1 MSAIS
6 IATQQQGDT
15 LAVTLSFVYTVALL
29 VMQVGY
35 FSRLHRPRNVALKY
49 TMLVI
54 QAGLVYLPFLQ
65 YGQDWVSRP
74 GFLAGSVLLVL
85 HAAVGLPLFALVV
98 ASTGWI
104 QSELTGS
111 GTDVAFTAVG
121 TIITG
126 LVVFGLTRL
135 TNLVTELHAAR
146 NELAQLAVAK
156 ERLRFA
162 RDLHDLLGMSLSAIT
177 LKSELTSRLIPDH
190 PDRAAKELAEILTV
204 SRQALADVRL
214 VASGYRQLSL
224 DEECDSA
231 ESVLTIAD
239 VKVELQRDYGELPER
254 TGTLLATVLREGV
267 TNVLRHSR
275 AERCDIQIRQSE
287 RSVLIDMVNDG
298 ASTEPGRLPDDHQ
311 SSGSGLRN
319 LSERVKTVRGAL
331 VAEQLPNM
339 RFRLRA
345 TIPLVER
352 RESTELTTTSSRHPW
367 RFGSRPRDSA
377 R

>member
-1 MSAIS
+1 M
-6 IATQQQGDT
+6 
-15 LAVTLSFVYTVALL
+15 SFVYTVALL

-35 FSRLHRPRNVALKY
+35 FSRLHRPGNETLKY
-49 TMLVI
+49 AMLVA

-85 HAAVGLPLFALVV
+85 PAAAGLPLFALVV
-98 ASTGWI
+98 ASTGVI

-121 TIITG
+121 TVITG

-190 PDRAAKELAEILTV
+190 PARAAKELAEILTV

-239 VKVELQRDYGELPER
+239 VKVELQRDYGDLPER

-298 ASTEPGRLPDDHQ
+298 ASTEPGRLPDDSH
-311 SSGSGLRN
+311 SGSGLRN

-331 VAEQLPNM
+331 VAEQLPNK

-352 RESTELTTTSSRHPW
+352 RENSDLAATSSRHPW
-367 RFGSRPRDSA
+367 RFGSRPHDSA